1 MSERVRVLHNLPF
14 VAPGGEE
21 VLVAGT
27 VLDTI
32 PKTKGGVLA
41 AASRNDDVSEILGF
55 LGIGGHKRKVTAGL
69 ADVLAVWRGK
79 IRFLR
84 VGEDVEFVGPQGR
97 R

>member
-1 MSERVRVLHNLPF
+1 MAERVRVLHDLPF
-14 VAPGGEE
+14 VVPGGEE

-32 PKTKGGVLA
+32 PKTKGG
-41 AASRNDDVSEILGF
+41 
-55 LGIGGHKRKVTAGL
+55 
-69 ADVLAVWRGK
+69 VLAVWRGK